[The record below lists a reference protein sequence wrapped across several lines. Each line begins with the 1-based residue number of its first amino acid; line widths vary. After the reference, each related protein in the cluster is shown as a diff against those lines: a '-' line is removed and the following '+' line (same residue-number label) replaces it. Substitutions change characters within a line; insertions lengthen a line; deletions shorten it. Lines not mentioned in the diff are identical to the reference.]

1 MSKKRYYGYKKRN
14 EHYSIRFR
22 DDAEKGKTDMGTL
35 IAMEYGNG
43 LFQLVKINWGAEEDY
58 ERSRDGIVEMY
69 WLFDIENT
77 KNLMLRTGTHDAK
90 DMMNALYERFKCHA
104 DYADTYITK
113 FCDEKD
119 IKYTFRV
126 YY

>member
-14 EHYSIRFR
+14 EHYYIRFR
-22 DDAEKGKTDMGTL
+22 NDVEKGKMDMGTL
-35 IAMEYGNG
+35 IAMEYENG
-43 LFQLVKINWGAEEDY
+43 LFQLIKINWGGEVDY

-69 WLFDIENT
+69 WLFDIDNT
-77 KNLMLRTGTHDAK
+77 KKLMLRMGTHNAK
-90 DMMNALYERFKCHA
+90 DMINALYERFKCHA

-113 FCDEKD
+113 FCDGKD
-119 IKYTFRV
+119 IEYTFRV